1 MTKPSFVRSAL
12 FVPGDRPERFVKA
25 LATGADVVIV
35 DLEDAVEDELK
46 AQARENLQHL
56 LSSNPHVEVV
66 VRVNGSD
73 HPEHQADVAFC
84 AGAAQVRAVILPKA
98 QSRTQVEH
106 VGKQGLVVWPLIET
120 VQGVEAL
127 AEIAGAKNVERLTY
141 GALDFGVELG
151 LKSGTTA
158 ANRMLDQ
165 VRFRLLTQS
174 VRAGLPRPLETV
186 FADIAALDKLAEFAK
201 DALNMGFEG
210 MLCIHPKQVAVVNES
225 FSPTQDE
232 LAWAASVLE
241 ASLGAAGA
249 FRFEGKMIDAPV
261 LAHARRL
268 IGES

>member
-1 MTKPSFVRSAL
+1 
-12 FVPGDRPERFVKA
+12 
-25 LATGADVVIV
+25 
-35 DLEDAVEDELK
+35 
-46 AQARENLQHL
+46 
-56 LSSNPHVEVV
+56 
-66 VRVNGSD
+66 
-73 HPEHQADVAFC
+73 
-84 AGAAQVRAVILPKA
+84 
-98 QSRTQVEH
+98 
-106 VGKQGLVVWPLIET
+106 
-120 VQGVEAL
+120 
-127 AEIAGAKNVERLTY
+127 VERLTY